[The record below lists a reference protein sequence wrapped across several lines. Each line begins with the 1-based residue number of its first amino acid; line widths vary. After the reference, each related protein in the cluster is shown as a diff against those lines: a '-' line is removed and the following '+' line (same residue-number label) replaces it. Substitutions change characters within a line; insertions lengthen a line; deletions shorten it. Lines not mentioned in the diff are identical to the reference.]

1 MEHLLERVHQLRA
14 ATSRRAKKRLLAEV
28 RLRQR
33 VVRIEWGE
41 WILLR
46 IVAGPSGVIPGG
58 SHAMHYGKPC
68 EVVRLVREFLKKG
81 KAADRAA

>member
-1 MEHLLERVHQLRA
+1 VEHLLERVHQLRA
-14 ATSRRAKKRLLAEV
+14 ATSPPRSNWKPASACSSGS
-28 RLRQR
+28 
-33 VVRIEWGE
+33 GE
-41 WILLR
+41 RILLR

-58 SHAMHYGKPC
+58 SHAMHYGQPC